1 MFKKTVK
8 LRKFEKHWNANS
20 LDFAEKFG
28 DLNRLLNELILLSED
43 TGKQFSGAKKSLEN
57 TTFLLL
63 GKSINH
69 ILSSQ
74 ILLEKGLLIDAA
86 LTTRNALETLL
97 LLQAILL
104 DPEEKYADQWLNGK
118 QFKPSWARKRLEEVK
133 DVTIRDVIVNASD
146 DVNQIAYSWLSD
158 ITHANLSSF
167 SYSMCMTGNNSYEVY
182 IGGSIKGHDAA
193 IKAICAVLLS
203 TLHRATVLS
212 ACVLCLKW
220 FESKSELFRKIQN
233 SINEITKQNKAN

>member
-1 MFKKTVK
+1 MKIQKFKK
-8 LRKFEKHWNANS
+8 HWDANS
-20 LDFAEKFG
+20 LDFAKKFG
-28 DLNRLLNELILLSED
+28 DFNRLLNDLILLSED
-43 TGKQFSGAKKSLEN
+43 TGKQFSGAKKPLEN

-86 LTTRNALETLL
+86 LSTRNALETLL

-104 DPEEKYADQWLNGK
+104 DPEEKHADQWLNGK
-118 QFKPSWARKRLEEVK
+118 QFKPSWDRKRLEKVQEVT
-133 DVTIRDVIVNASD
+133 VRDVIVNASD
-146 DVNQIAYSWLSD
+146 DVNQMAYSWLSD

-167 SYSMCMTGNNSYEVY
+167 SYSMNMTGNNSYEVH
-182 IGGSIKGHDAA
+182 IGGSIKGHDTA
-193 IKAICAVLLS
+193 IKAIYAVLLF
-203 TLHRATVLS
+203 TLHQATVLS

-220 FESKSELFRKIQN
+220 FESKSELFKKIQN
-233 SINEITKQNKAN
+233 NINEITKHNKAN